1 METIGTGKITAWNK
15 AKKPFF
21 QSPILYSALME
32 AYVAR
37 LCTLKAFGARP
48 SLQSV
53 AAANKAHV
61 RGNHRHLAMDRD
73 AFGNPESPIPLD

>member
-15 AKKPFF
+15 AKKPFLWK
-21 QSPILYSALME
+21 P
-32 AYVAR
+32 YVAR
-37 LCTLKAFGARP
+37 LCALKAFGARP